1 MNNDNGAN
9 APKTHGEL
17 FPNGGE
23 ITFLMPSTNMLG
35 MLKDATPQSTLTA
48 KYMTVD
54 EWAAEK
60 GVEKRCIYLGM
71 KSATDAAGDQYY
83 LAKFTDGKVPFVC
96 AQTVIVQSFA
106 TIPVGQAVAITCTDV
121 VKNSKNGKT
130 ALFEI
135 SDLGFNAFD
144 KNE

>member
-1 MNNDNGAN
+1 MNNEVLNEKSVA
-9 APKTHGEL
+9 EL
-17 FPNGGE
+17 FPTGGE
-23 ITFLMPSTNMLG
+23 ITFLMPSTNMIG
-35 MLKDATPQSTLTA
+35 MLKDAKPQQTLTA
-48 KYMTVD
+48 KYMTVED
-54 EWAAEK
+54 WQKEQ
-60 GVEKRCIYLGM
+60 GIEKRCIYLGM
-71 KSATDAAGDQYY
+71 KSATDASGDQYF
-83 LAKFTDGKVPFVC
+83 LAKFTDGKSPFVC

-106 TIPVGQAVAITCTDV
+106 TVPVGQAVSITCTEV